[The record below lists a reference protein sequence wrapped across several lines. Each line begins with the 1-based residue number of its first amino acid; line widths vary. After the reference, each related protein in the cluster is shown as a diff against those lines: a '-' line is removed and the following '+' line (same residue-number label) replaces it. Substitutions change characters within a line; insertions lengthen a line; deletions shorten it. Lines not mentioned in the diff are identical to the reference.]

1 MKIIILSIILAATAC
16 IPVFSQ
22 TPTALP
28 VWERKSA
35 PAVILGRYV
44 DWKVGDK
51 CFPPGYWGNNDNMK
65 DNSFPKEIRDTTAGT
80 FTLVWDICYPLEHKF
95 HGWSIMLFPGDTVRV
110 DINKEAFDAYDAYK
124 KKTPRDSITT
134 PKLQELWK
142 KAVLIEG
149 GTFEQF
155 PPIQMKGLVHGYSDK
170 YGQAHINDTFDEWR
184 QICWI
189 EFQEV
194 LKQLDSLDFSPAE
207 REYRRTCLEQDYLKK
222 LREFAFVKKVGGI
235 KDKDSLALFEKQM
248 TFIDPHAAELTY
260 HRNITGFYACLSNMR
275 EEGKNY
281 IKANGLQ
288 DSPLGRW
295 FKELDEAK
303 EVMNRVKAM
312 QSISEKE
319 LSTLSPE
326 FQVQIREVQEQLIQE
341 AAESKESEAQN
352 QETADSKGIR
362 RDLPKGKPE
371 EWLPKIVAEH
381 KGRIVFIDFWAT
393 WCGPCL
399 KGMQE
404 MKSVKPELKE
414 RGVDFVYITNTTS
427 SIEDWLKHIDNQSGN
442 HYIVP
447 KEKMNEMQIPE
458 FSGAIP
464 HYLIYDREGKLV
476 KAIRGWESVETMMQE
491 LEKVE

>member
-1 MKIIILSIILAATAC
+1 MKKIILTTILAAAAC

-22 TPTALP
+22 TTSALP

-44 DWKVGDK
+44 DWKPGDK
-51 CFPPGYWGNNDNMK
+51 CFPPASWGNNDNLK
-65 DNSFPKEIRDTTAGT
+65 GNSFPKETRDTTAGT
-80 FTLVWDICYPLEHKF
+80 FTLVWDICYPLKHQF
-95 HGWSIMLFPGDTVRV
+95 HGWTIMLFPGDTVRV
-110 DINKEAFDAYDAYK
+110 DINKEAFAAYEAYNK
-124 KKTPRDSITT
+124 QTPRDSITT
-134 PKLQELWK
+134 HKLQELWK
-142 KAVLIEG
+142 KAIQIEG

-170 YGQAHINDTFDEWR
+170 YAQTHINDTFDEWR
-184 QICWI
+184 QICWT
-189 EFQEV
+189 EFKDV
-194 LKQLDSLDFSPAE
+194 VKQLDSLDFTPAE
-207 REYRRTCLEQDYLKK
+207 REYRRTCIEQDYLKK
-222 LREFAFVKKVGGI
+222 LREFTFVKKVGGV

-248 TFIDPHAAELTY
+248 TFIDPHATELTY
-260 HRNITGFYACLSNMR
+260 YRNITGFYACLNNMR
-275 EEGKNY
+275 DEGKNY

-288 DSPLGRW
+288 ESPLGHW
-295 FKELDEAK
+295 FKELDEAND
-303 EVMNRVKAM
+303 VMNRVKDM
-312 QSISEKE
+312 QTISGNE
-319 LSTLSPE
+319 LSTLSLE
-326 FQVQIREVQEQLIQE
+326 FQVQIREVQEQLKRE
-341 AAESKESEAQN
+341 VAESKESEAQN
-352 QETADSKGIR
+352 QETANSKGIR
-362 RDLPKGKPE
+362 RDLPKGKPD

-404 MKSVKPELKE
+404 MKRVKPELKE
-414 RGVDFVYITNTTS
+414 RGVDFVYITNTSS
-427 SIEDWLKHIDNQSGN
+427 SIEDWLKHIDNQSGD

-447 KEKMNEMQIPE
+447 KEKMNGMQIPE